1 MVAAP
6 WAAEALAVWGR
17 WRYRRWRRGG
27 QRGREGWRGGELG
40 FHGPGSDLGLAIFHL
55 VFLHFLLF
63 FAIFFQTGIVFLRK
77 AQYSIHLILNQKTYS
92 QLINVNIFY
101 VQQTEK

>member
-1 MVAAP
+1 MGAALP
-6 WAAEALAVWGR
+6 AAAAW
-17 WRYRRWRRGG
+17 G
-27 QRGREGWRGGELG
+27 QRDWEGWRGGDLG
-40 FHGPGSDLGLAIFHL
+40 LTIFHGPGSDLDLTIFHL

-101 VQQTEK
+101 VQQIEE